1 MREEYTMKIISIE
14 GAIGV
19 GKSTVLQLLMHLFP
33 VFLEPIDEWRVP
45 LEKFYATEEK
55 NDASIQLQY
64 KIIETLQMRHESMK
78 SCKKPIVLMERSLLS
93 SLEVF
98 TKNNSSAF
106 PHPEWEKV
114 ESLTRKLISEYEQ
127 NDVHYIAL
135 NAAFD
140 TILHRSIARGGPE
153 IDANKNYLRSI
164 YDNSIIFENKC
175 NYIIRCDNKS
185 PADIVNE
192 IVKYIHEIK

>member
-1 MREEYTMKIISIE
+1 MYKRQISIE

-33 VFLEPIDEWRVP
+33 FFLEPIDEWRVP
-45 LEKFYATEEK
+45 LEKFYATGQK
-55 NDASIQLQY
+55 NVGSIELQY
-64 KIIETLQMRHESMK
+64 KIIDSLQRRHESMK

-98 TKNNSSAF
+98 TKNNSSAY

-175 NYIIRCDNKS
+175 NYIIRCENKS

>member
-1 MREEYTMKIISIE
+1 MKIISIV

-19 GKSTVLQLLMHLFP
+19 GKSTVMQLLMHLFP
-33 VFLEPIDEWRVP
+33 VFLEPIDEWRES

-55 NDASIQLQY
+55 TAASIELQY

-78 SCKKPIVLMERSLLS
+78 LCKNAIVLMERSLLS

-98 TKNNSSAF
+98 IKNNSSAF

-114 ESLTRKLISEYEQ
+114 KSLTCKLISEYEQ

-135 NAAFD
+135 NAN
-140 TILHRSIARGGPE
+140 
-153 IDANKNYLRSI
+153 ANKNYLRSI
-164 YDNSIIFENKC
+164 YDNSIMFENKC
-175 NYIIRCDNKS
+175 NYIIRCEKKS

-192 IVKYIHEIK
+192 IVKYIHEINSVE

>member
-1 MREEYTMKIISIE
+1 MGSEMCIRDRRES
-14 GAIGV
+14 
-19 GKSTVLQLLMHLFP
+19 
-33 VFLEPIDEWRVP
+33 

-55 NDASIQLQY
+55 TAASIELQY

-78 SCKKPIVLMERSLLS
+78 SCKNSIVLMERSLLS

-98 TKNNSSAF
+98 TKHNSSAF
-106 PHPEWEKV
+106 HHPEWEKV
-114 ESLTRKLISEYEQ
+114 KSLTCKLISEYEQ

-153 IDANKNYLRSI
+153 KDANKNYLRSI

-175 NYIIRCDNKS
+175 NYIIRCENKS

-192 IVKYIHEIK
+192 IVKYIHCLLYTSPSPRDLSTSRMPSSA